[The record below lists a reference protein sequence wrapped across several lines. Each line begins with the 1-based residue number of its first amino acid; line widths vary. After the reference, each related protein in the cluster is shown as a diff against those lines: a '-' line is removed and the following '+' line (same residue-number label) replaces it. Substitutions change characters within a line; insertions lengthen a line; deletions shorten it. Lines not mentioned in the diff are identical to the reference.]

1 MLALVYKDL
10 VQNKRMFTYF
20 PLLIMFYMIIFHK
33 TTYSAGMLFMVAF
46 VAIVFL
52 IQSFYMDEKD
62 NVYRF
67 FKTLP
72 ISDELVIKSKFISI
86 FVQVVLATAISVA
99 ILSFSVK
106 LNVFSANLS
115 LYKTWQTILIAIG
128 AGLMYMGIFQVLY
141 YKYGYMVSMRIM
153 SFAPLII
160 GFGFS
165 FLETQLKDAGI
176 ISRFFIRIGE
186 YFKNFSFTTIVFTIL
201 TLGLITY
208 VICMYVSINIFKKKD
223 I

>member
-20 PLLIMFYMIIFHK
+20 PLLVIFYMIIFHK
-33 TTYSAGMLFMVAF
+33 ITYSAGLLFMVAF

-72 ISDELVIKSKFISI
+72 ISDELVIKSKFVSI
-86 FVQVVLATAISVA
+86 FVQIVLAIAISVA
-99 ILSFSVK
+99 ILFLSVK

-115 LYKTWQTILIAIG
+115 LYKIWQTILIAMG

-165 FLETQLKDAGI
+165 FLGTQLKDAGI
-176 ISRFFIRIGE
+176 ISRFFRIGE